1 MPTDIKVF
9 ENQMKNDIENIFT
22 EVLKQHNYIANISS
36 KSRSGAEI
44 SDFLEDSFVE
54 YIKDNPHERI
64 INPKG
69 APKDNPK
76 NPYDFCFEY
85 CYDNF
90 NDIIWGDIK
99 ATKHS
104 YKDSNPDL
112 GTPEKIIKFILNG
125 HFYLMFVFFEYEP
138 LENDQTK
145 FIKFSDEKYVHC
157 RFLKDIHHSVRI
169 NPKPQFQVNIN
180 EPEEYR
186 TIDEFI
192 ELFHK
197 KYKESIERIIK
208 KQEEKKQKIDSRFDK
223 IREQI
228 NNYNAKFK

>member
-1 MPTDIKVF
+1 MQTDIKAF
-9 ENQMKNDIENIFT
+9 ENQMKDDIEAVFTNI
-22 EVLKQHNYIANISS
+22 LAKHNYIVNISS
-36 KSRSGAEI
+36 KARSGAEI
-44 SDFLEDSFVE
+44 SDFLEDSFVD
-54 YIKDNPHERI
+54 YINNNQHERI
-64 INPKG
+64 SNPKG

-85 CYDNF
+85 HNDNF
-90 NDIIWGDIK
+90 KDIIWGDIK

-112 GTPEKIIKFILNG
+112 GTPEKIIKFILEG
-125 HFYLMFVFFEYEP
+125 HFYLMFVFFEYES
-138 LENDQTK
+138 LDNQKTQ
-145 FIKFSDEKYVHC
+145 FVKFSDGKYVHC
-157 RFLKDIHHSVRI
+157 QFLKDIHHSVRI

-192 ELFHK
+192 ELFHQ

-208 KQEEKKQKIDSRFDK
+208 KQEEKKHDLDSRFEK
-223 IREQI
+223 IRQQI
-228 NNYNAKFK
+228 NKYNNKFK